1 MASVLIVSI
10 DQVLEMN
17 NSRVIFVIFRDFW
30 ASDLSTL
37 TPGPLLK
44 FEDISKRTVSELL
57 NMIKFTRK
65 NRLSLKLAFLSK
77 GPYPAYSLPMMILH
91 AILIWYSASEK
102 KPSKNADLLL
112 TLKCLRF

>member
-1 MASVLIVSI
+1 MAAVLIVSI

-17 NSRVIFVIFRDFW
+17 NSRAIFVIYCDFQ

-44 FEDISKRTVSELL
+44 FDDITKRTVSELL
-57 NMIKFTRK
+57 NMIKFVRK

-77 GPYPAYSLPMMILH
+77 GPHPAYSLPV
-91 AILIWYSASEK
+91 A
-102 KPSKNADLLL
+102 
-112 TLKCLRF
+112 